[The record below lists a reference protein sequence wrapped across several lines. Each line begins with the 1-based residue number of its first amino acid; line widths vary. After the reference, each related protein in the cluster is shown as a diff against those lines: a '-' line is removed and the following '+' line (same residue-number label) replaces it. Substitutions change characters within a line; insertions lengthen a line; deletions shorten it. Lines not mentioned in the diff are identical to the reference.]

1 MKSGF
6 DPASY
11 NWNDEYYQVSLRD
24 LHTTDFVQGTFTTK
38 PGLVARSP
46 QDGYTESSEYV
57 GQPFDSGKHEV
68 VPDHWDHEHCT
79 VCRFRIEPG
88 HTYWE
93 SRDTVWLLCDV
104 CHDYVMRRAD
114 PGEQPA

>member
-6 DPASY
+6 DLASY
-11 NWNDEYYQVSLRD
+11 NWNDEYYQVVLRD
-24 LHTTDFVQGTFTTK
+24 LHTTDFVQGTFTAK
-38 PGLVARSP
+38 PGLVARS
-46 QDGYTESSEYV
+46 QGGYTVSSEYH
-57 GQPFDSGKHEV
+57 GQPFDADKQEV
-68 VPDHWDHEHCT
+68 VPGHWDHEHCT

-104 CHDYVMRRAD
+104 CHDYVMRQVAS
-114 PGEQPA
+114 GEPPA